1 MEEIGSSGP
10 EGTQLNALGC
20 GTAIDFHKTVD
31 YLFLVGTEEG
41 KIHKCSKAYSSKYLS
56 SFDVSICIRSF
67 LSHFKKKYQSL
78 HYVTIT
84 TFSLTWYY

>member
-1 MEEIGSSGP
+1 MVLQSDLHFTDIIQLRMDELPATGP
-10 EGTQLNALGC
+10 ENTQMNALGC

-56 SFDVSICIRSF
+56 SFDVS
-67 LSHFKKKYQSL
+67 
-78 HYVTIT
+78 
-84 TFSLTWYY
+84 

>member
-1 MEEIGSSGP
+1 MDELPATGP
-10 EGTQLNALGC
+10 ENTQMNALGC

-56 SFDVSICIRSF
+56 SFDVSEFYVFFFVFYRLNERKF
-67 LSHFKKKYQSL
+67 LHLFK
-78 HYVTIT
+78 
-84 TFSLTWYY
+84 